1 MNPLTDI
8 AITAALVFGFALACV
23 IAVVY
28 LLSKRQITVNQ
39 VNHNEPRINVG
50 SAVDTSGSGKL
61 ERAVIKWV
69 ALLLVGGILIAA
81 AANALN
87 SIGTA
92 ITAATQTA
100 APVAP
105 PVSQPVAPRITTA
118 TAPQAAPQAAPTSAT
133 EVLMIVIGL
142 LIMANLGMWGYAAY
156 YGLKR
161 RQRQPAIAQAK
172 REQQLERMLD
182 NLNI

>member
-1 MNPLTDI
+1 MTDI
-8 AITAALVFGFALACV
+8 AITAALMFGFALTCL
-23 IAVVY
+23 ITVVY

-105 PVSQPVAPRITTA
+105 PVSQSVVPSITTA
-118 TAPQAAPQAAPTSAT
+118 TAPQASPTSAT
-133 EVLMIVIGL
+133 DVLLIVIGL
-142 LIMANLGMWGYAAY
+142 LVMANLGMWGYAAY

-161 RQRQPAIAQAK
+161 RQRQPAITQAK

>member
-28 LLSKRQITVNQ
+28 LLSKRQITVSQ

-61 ERAVIKWV
+61 ERAVIKWAV
-69 ALLLVGGILIAA
+69 LLLVIGLSMVA
-81 AANALN
+81 AANVIN
-87 SIGTA
+87 SIGRS
-92 ITAATQTA
+92 ITSATQTA
-100 APVAP
+100 APIA
-105 PVSQPVAPRITTA
+105 QPVAQPAQVVSQTVTA
-118 TAPQAAPQAAPTSAT
+118 SAAKSPEQPTL
-133 EVLMIVIGL
+133 VYVIGL
-142 LIMANLGMWGYAAY
+142 LLLANVGIWGYAAY

-161 RQRQPAIAQAK
+161 RQRQPAITQAK

>member
-39 VNHNEPRINVG
+39 VNHNAPRISVG

-105 PVSQPVAPRITTA
+105 TVSQPVAPRITTA
-118 TAPQAAPQAAPTSAT
+118 TAPQAAPTST
-133 EVLMIVIGL
+133 DVLLLVIGL
-142 LIMANLGMWGYAAY
+142 LVMANLGIWGYAAY

-161 RQRQPAIAQAK
+161 RQHQPAIAQAK